1 MTVAANSANSS
12 ISLTK
17 STTSTGYG
25 AAGQT
30 IPYSYLVTNTGTTT
44 LTGVGVNDDLVPTV
58 SCASG
63 TLAARGRRDLHRDL
77 HGDPG

>member
-44 LTGVGVNDDLVPTV
+44 LTGVGVSDDLVPTV
-58 SCASG
+58 SCPSG
-63 TLAARGRRDLHRDL
+63 TLA
-77 HGDPG
+77 PGSPRPAPGPTP